1 MNNNKIKASVD
12 EILFEMT
19 LISIEGVKEHPY
31 IEKLDVTILDAWKT
45 ELEPLVT
52 LVCHFS

>member
-19 LISIEGVKEHPY
+19 LISIEGVEEHPY
-31 IEKLDVTILDAWKT
+31 IEKLDVTISDAWKT

>member
-1 MNNNKIKASVD
+1 MD

-19 LISIEGVKEHPY
+19 LISSEGVEDHHY

>member
-1 MNNNKIKASVD
+1 MD

-19 LISIEGVKEHPY
+19 LISIEGAEEHPY
-31 IEKLDVTILDAWKT
+31 IEKLDVTILASWKT

-52 LVCHFS
+52 LVCYFS